1 MAISPSDVLNKNKN
15 LKKRVDIDKINLDDV
30 TIDDLKFNGKNYDN
44 HINLMSLL
52 DNVSA
57 CQVSDA
63 YNGIS
68 RRSGSIQSIKP
79 VNNQKVWGSIFTVE
93 TESDDWGT
101 SALAIDEA
109 AEGDILFFKV
119 SDDDKAT
126 MIIDVWTYATQNA
139 NYSISKDAKVDTWV
153 LNSRANPIQGI
164 VNRQKTRVDTEY
176 KEGYK
181 AAAVESVKNQNW
193 DDLDVCIEKLEE
205 AGVKDPEGSI
215 KTAVGNAFKAQYI
228 RAYQEGDS
236 ITMDEI
242 ETLLIDSGLGF
253 DSVNKKGQSTFDI
266 WIDNMN
272 DQVLSEEEEE

>member
-79 VNNQKVWGSIFTVE
+79 INNQKVWGSIFTVE
-93 TESDDWGT
+93 TDSDDWGT
-101 SALAIDEA
+101 SAMAIDEA

-119 SDDDKAT
+119 SDDDKAIWGELASTCARDNGIKATVIYGSARDLDALLYMDFPVFASNFCPNAGSALGLGTLNEPIVVEDVKINPGDFFIGDESGIVVIPRELFNQT
-126 MIIDVWTYATQNA
+126 MVATLGVKIKESKIIDDIA
-139 NYSISKDAKVDTWV
+139 D
-153 LNSRANPIQGI
+153 G
-164 VNRQKTRVDTEY
+164 KT
-176 KEGYK
+176 
-181 AAAVESVKNQNW
+181 
-193 DDLDVCIEKLEE
+193 L
-205 AGVKDPEGSI
+205 
-215 KTAVGNAFKAQYI
+215 AQ
-228 RAYQEGDS
+228 
-236 ITMDEI
+236 IT
-242 ETLLIDSGLGF
+242 GL
-253 DSVNKKGQSTFDI
+253 K
-266 WIDNMN
+266 
-272 DQVLSEEEEE
+272 

>member
-79 VNNQKVWGSIFTVE
+79 INNQKVWGSIFTVE
-93 TESDDWGT
+93 TDSDDWGT
-101 SALAIDEA
+101 SAMAIDEA

-119 SDDDKAT
+119 SDDDKAIWGELASTCARDNGIKATVIYGSARDLDALLHMDFPVFASNFCPNAGSALGLGTLNEPIVVEDVKINPGDFFIGDESGIVVIPRELFNQT
-126 MIIDVWTYATQNA
+126 MVATLGVKIKESKIIDDIA
-139 NYSISKDAKVDTWV
+139 D
-153 LNSRANPIQGI
+153 G
-164 VNRQKTRVDTEY
+164 KT
-176 KEGYK
+176 
-181 AAAVESVKNQNW
+181 
-193 DDLDVCIEKLEE
+193 L
-205 AGVKDPEGSI
+205 
-215 KTAVGNAFKAQYI
+215 AQ
-228 RAYQEGDS
+228 
-236 ITMDEI
+236 IT
-242 ETLLIDSGLGF
+242 GL
-253 DSVNKKGQSTFDI
+253 K
-266 WIDNMN
+266 
-272 DQVLSEEEEE
+272 

>member
-44 HINLMSLL
+44 YINLMSLL

-79 VNNQKVWGSIFTVE
+79 INNQRVWGSIFTVE

-119 SDDDKAT
+119 SDDDKAIWGELASTCARDNGIKATVIYGSARDLDALLHMDFPVFASNFCPNAGSALGLGTLNEPIVVEDVKINPGDFFIGDESGIVVIPRELFNQT
-126 MIIDVWTYATQNA
+126 MVATLGVKIKESKIIDDIA
-139 NYSISKDAKVDTWV
+139 D
-153 LNSRANPIQGI
+153 G
-164 VNRQKTRVDTEY
+164 KT
-176 KEGYK
+176 
-181 AAAVESVKNQNW
+181 
-193 DDLDVCIEKLEE
+193 L
-205 AGVKDPEGSI
+205 
-215 KTAVGNAFKAQYI
+215 AQ
-228 RAYQEGDS
+228 
-236 ITMDEI
+236 IT
-242 ETLLIDSGLGF
+242 GL
-253 DSVNKKGQSTFDI
+253 K
-266 WIDNMN
+266 
-272 DQVLSEEEEE
+272 

>member
-79 VNNQKVWGSIFTVE
+79 INNQRVWGSIFTVE

-119 SDDDKAT
+119 SDDDKAIWGELASTCARDNGIKATVIYGSARDLDALLYMDFPVFASNFCPNAGSALGLGTLNEPIVVEDVKINPGDFFIGDESGIVVIPKELFNQT
-126 MIIDVWTYATQNA
+126 MVATLGVKIKESKIIDDIA
-139 NYSISKDAKVDTWV
+139 D
-153 LNSRANPIQGI
+153 G
-164 VNRQKTRVDTEY
+164 KT
-176 KEGYK
+176 
-181 AAAVESVKNQNW
+181 
-193 DDLDVCIEKLEE
+193 L
-205 AGVKDPEGSI
+205 
-215 KTAVGNAFKAQYI
+215 AQ
-228 RAYQEGDS
+228 
-236 ITMDEI
+236 IT
-242 ETLLIDSGLGF
+242 GL
-253 DSVNKKGQSTFDI
+253 K
-266 WIDNMN
+266 
-272 DQVLSEEEEE
+272 

>member
-79 VNNQKVWGSIFTVE
+79 INNQRVWGSIFTVE
-93 TESDDWGT
+93 TDSDDWGT

-119 SDDDKAT
+119 SDDDKAIWGELASTCARDNGIKATVIYGSARDLDALLHMDFPVFASNFCPNAGSALGLGTLNEPIVVEDVKINPGDFFIGDESGIVVIPRELFNQT
-126 MIIDVWTYATQNA
+126 MVATLGVKIKESKIIDDIA
-139 NYSISKDAKVDTWV
+139 D
-153 LNSRANPIQGI
+153 G
-164 VNRQKTRVDTEY
+164 KT
-176 KEGYK
+176 
-181 AAAVESVKNQNW
+181 
-193 DDLDVCIEKLEE
+193 L
-205 AGVKDPEGSI
+205 
-215 KTAVGNAFKAQYI
+215 AQ
-228 RAYQEGDS
+228 
-236 ITMDEI
+236 IT
-242 ETLLIDSGLGF
+242 GL
-253 DSVNKKGQSTFDI
+253 K
-266 WIDNMN
+266 
-272 DQVLSEEEEE
+272 

>member
-79 VNNQKVWGSIFTVE
+79 INNQKVWGSIFTVE

-119 SDDDKAT
+119 SDDDKAIWGELASTCARDNGIKATVIYGSARDLDALLHMDFPVFASNFCPNAGSALGLGTLNEPIVVEDIKINPGDFLIGDESGIVVIPRELFNQT
-126 MIIDVWTYATQNA
+126 MVATLGVKIKESKIIDDIA
-139 NYSISKDAKVDTWV
+139 D
-153 LNSRANPIQGI
+153 G
-164 VNRQKTRVDTEY
+164 KT
-176 KEGYK
+176 
-181 AAAVESVKNQNW
+181 
-193 DDLDVCIEKLEE
+193 L
-205 AGVKDPEGSI
+205 
-215 KTAVGNAFKAQYI
+215 AQ
-228 RAYQEGDS
+228 
-236 ITMDEI
+236 IT
-242 ETLLIDSGLGF
+242 GL
-253 DSVNKKGQSTFDI
+253 K
-266 WIDNMN
+266 
-272 DQVLSEEEEE
+272 